1 MFLSFSLS
9 LFPSLS
15 LSVTL
20 SAGYADIHQMLHHQK
35 DIFGLIYSVRR
46 ISSSL
51 LPLSVNTTSLNRVP
65 LSLPLS
71 SEQNSENLL
80 RMNLKIFKQIISNH
94 FFRSMPLILFLNK
107 KDVLAEK
114 IQTSHLQTYFP
125 EFTGKQGD
133 AEAAMDFIRGLF
145 LSIVIAEGRLVCV
158 HFTCALDPGNI
169 RQVFCDVK
177 DNVLACELSFSSDI

>member
-1 MFLSFSLS
+1 MAWPLPPFL
-9 LFPSLS
+9 P
-15 LSVTL
+15 
-20 SAGYADIHQMLHHQK
+20 
-35 DIFGLIYSVRR
+35 
-46 ISSSL
+46 
-51 LPLSVNTTSLNRVP
+51 PLS
-65 LSLPLS
+65 LSLPLCHSVCRICRYTPDVASSKRYIWFDLLRSADFLLFVASLSQYDQFES